1 MDKMPELKNMNDRI
15 GYISFTSETVE
26 EFIQKYNT
34 QNELL
39 QYYID
44 DIRNGKFLN
53 DEKIAKI
60 EQFNNEGKMKMIREF
75 NRVMKIFVEYVDKME
90 SESSSNTK

>member
-1 MDKMPELKNMNDRI
+1 MPELKNMNDRI

>member
-1 MDKMPELKNMNDRI
+1 MDKMPESNNNTEKI
-15 GYISFTSETVE
+15 AYISFTSETIE

-34 QNELL
+34 QSELL

-44 DIRNGKFLN
+44 DIRNGRFLN

-60 EQFNNEGKMKMIREF
+60 QQFNNEGKMKIIVEF
-75 NRVMKIFVEYVDKME
+75 NRVMKIFNEYVDKT
-90 SESSSNTK
+90 SEPYYNT

>member
-1 MDKMPELKNMNDRI
+1 MSNSNTNRERI
-15 GYISFTSETVE
+15 GYISFTSETIQ

-44 DIRNGKFLN
+44 NIRNGMFLD

-60 EQFNNEGKMKMIREF
+60 EQFDNEGKMKIVREF
-75 NRVMKIFVEYVDKME
+75 NRVMKIFVEYMDKDA
-90 SESSSNTK
+90 SETFCNK